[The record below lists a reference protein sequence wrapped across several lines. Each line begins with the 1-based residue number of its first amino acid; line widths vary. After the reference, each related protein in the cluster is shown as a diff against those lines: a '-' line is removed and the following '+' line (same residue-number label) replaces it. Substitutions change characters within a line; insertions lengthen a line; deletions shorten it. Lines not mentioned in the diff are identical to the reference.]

1 MQHAIGMCD
10 WHVREVTHQL
20 AVLEPTIYCAHA
32 HYVEPESAFGRRTR
46 VRSMCRESLR
56 GWGAEKRR
64 ENRRAAYKV
73 NARNDVPALATIFS
87 LENLSASTVGTSSKV
102 AHLGVCKPNADGNG
116 DPGWGR
122 H

>member
-1 MQHAIGMCD
+1 M
-10 WHVREVTHQL
+10 
-20 AVLEPTIYCAHA
+20 
-32 HYVEPESAFGRRTR
+32 
-46 VRSMCRESLR
+46 
-56 GWGAEKRR
+56 EKRW

-122 H
+122 HYLQRRRRRKRERNTSASW